1 MNDLMRKMSQ
11 EKFVELRVAFDL
23 FDTDNDGKIDL
34 AELGKAIEKMGGQK
48 LSMEDLR
55 EIVKEVD
62 SDYNGTVEFDEF
74 IALMESKMK
83 DVDSEEELY
92 EVFKIFDKNGNGKV
106 SKNDIRIVLNGLREI
121 ITPQELQDLMDKY
134 DIDKDGYLNYE
145 EFKDMMLLKY

>member
-1 MNDLMRKMSQ
+1 
-11 EKFVELRVAFDL
+11 
-23 FDTDNDGKIDL
+23 
-34 AELGKAIEKMGGQK
+34 
-48 LSMEDLR
+48 MEDLR

-134 DIDKDGYLNYE
+134 DIDKDGYLNYD

>member
-11 EKFVELRVAFDL
+11 EKLVELRVAFDL
-23 FDTDNDGKIDL
+23 FDNDNDGKIDL
-34 AELGKAIEKMGGQK
+34 AELGKAIEKMGQK

-74 IALMESKMK
+74 ISLMESKMK

-92 EVFKIFDKNGNGKV
+92 EAFKIFDKNGNGKV
-106 SKNDIRIVLNGLREI
+106 SKSDIRSVLSSLREMI
-121 ITPQELQDLMDKY
+121 SPQELQDLMDKY